1 MNEQR
6 FQELIRKRDTSG
18 LTDEEA
24 NELGRM
30 IAERDG
36 APYGNAAGLE
46 HPEAE
51 TGEKQP
57 YSEAELEELKRH
69 PEVED
74 APEGSE
80 KAS

>member
-6 FQELIRKRDTSG
+6 YQELIRKRDTSG

-36 APYGNAAGLE
+36 APYGNATGRE

-51 TGEKQP
+51 TGHEQP
-57 YSEAELEELKRH
+57 YSEAELEERKRH